1 MAMGIV
7 SDKDFDSELNK
18 VSSDKPRE
26 ESKSIPVTGEIVD
39 MPAKGRG
46 VGNVEVPNSLR
57 KVIGETAITEGR
69 DQAVELARQFGISPS
84 SAAAYN
90 VGATSTSSYDERPNA
105 VVINKAKEKIGKRA
119 RTKLMA
125 ALRHITDEKLG
136 EAKVRDLASIA
147 KDMSVVFKHMEPEGP
162 KAPTSTGP
170 QFIFYSPQFRKEEH
184 YDVVSAKE

>member
-7 SDKDFDSELNK
+7 SDTEFDKELTK
-18 VSSDKPRE
+18 VNPDKPRE
-26 ESKSIPVTGEIVD
+26 VSNSVPITGEVVD

-46 VGNVEVPNSLR
+46 VGNVEVPDSLR
-57 KVIGETAITEGR
+57 KVIGETSVTEGR
-69 DQAVELARQFGISPS
+69 DQAVELAKQFGISPS
-84 SAAAYN
+84 SVSAYN
-90 VGATSTSSYDERPNA
+90 VGATSTASYDDQPNGSN
-105 VVINKAKEKIGKRA
+105 INKAKERIGKRA

-162 KAPTSTGP
+162 KTPTNSGP
-170 QFIFYSPQFRKEEH
+170 TFVFYSPQFRKEEH
-184 YDVVSAKE
+184 YEVVQAKE

>member
-7 SDKDFDSELNK
+7 SDKEFDSELSK
-18 VSSDKPRE
+18 GSSEKPRE
-26 ESKSIPVTGEIVD
+26 GSNSKPVTGEVVD

-84 SAAAYN
+84 SASAYG
-90 VGATSTSSYDERPNA
+90 VGATSTSSYDETPNGSN
-105 VVINKAKEKIGKRA
+105 ILKAKEKIGKRA
-119 RTKLMA
+119 RHKLMA

-136 EAKVRDLASIA
+136 GAKVRDLASIA
-147 KDMSVVFKHMEPEGP
+147 KDMSVVFKNMEPDGP
-162 KAPTSTGP
+162 KAPSNSGP
-170 QFIFYSPQFRKEEH
+170 TFVFYSPQFRKEEH
-184 YDVVSAKE
+184 YDVVQAKE

>member
-7 SDKDFDSELNK
+7 SDSEFDKELNK
-18 VSSDKPRE
+18 VSEPRE
-26 ESKSIPVTGEIVD
+26 VSNSVPKAEVVD

-69 DQAVELARQFGISPS
+69 DSAVELARQFGISPS

-162 KAPTSTGP
+162 KTPSNSGPT
-170 QFIFYSPQFRKEEH
+170 FVFYSPQFRKEEH
-184 YDVVSAKE
+184 YDVVQAKE